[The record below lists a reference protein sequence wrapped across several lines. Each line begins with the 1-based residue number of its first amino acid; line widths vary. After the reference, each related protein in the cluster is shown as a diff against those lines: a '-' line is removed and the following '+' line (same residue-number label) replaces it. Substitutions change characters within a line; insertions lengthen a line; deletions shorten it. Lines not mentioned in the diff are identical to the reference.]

1 MWAVSVGWVTKY
13 YWVTAPCL
21 HFPVITS
28 HLPLALSLHTVRL
41 TTSHVVGPG
50 HDSDH
55 RNKSNEA
62 PTSWHNHGGWSTLK
76 ITFKDK
82 DALNLGSWCLGKWML
97 KHRDHWSVLG
107 WVLYLSDQCSIW
119 SFVFQ
124 LICIWSFICVCSA
137 AAFIFCLSASETDR
151 KPINIFTHWKSNEMI
166 IAVSGDFLWNIL
178 LSSFLK
184 VFGVKD
190 HDGDQPVCLKC
201 NRFSIAPNTK
211 CSWVLIGNGQGR

>member
-1 MWAVSVGWVTKY
+1 MSNCPVS
-13 YWVTAPCL
+13 P
-21 HFPVITS
+21 FPVITS

-50 HDSDH
+50 PDSDH

-82 DALNLGSWCLGKWML
+82 DGFNLVSWCLGLGKWML
-97 KHRDHWSVLG
+97 KHRDHRSVLS
-107 WVLYLSDQCSIW
+107 WVLYLSSSDRYLVLC
-119 SFVFQ
+119 
-124 LICIWSFICVCSA
+124 LSA
-137 AAFIFCLSASETDR
+137 DRYLVLYLCLQRSAAFISRLSTSETDR
-151 KPINIFTHWKSNEMI
+151 NPFHIFTHWKSNEMI

-211 CSWVLIGNGQGR
+211 FSWVLAQIFLWAQNQTEP